1 AQGTARGMAVELVVL
16 VLFWLSKD
24 DSGPIGQ
31 SPRAALEKLPAL
43 RAILE
48 AELADD
54 TPTGRVPRAVIGRYL
69 NWLCFFGE
77 AWVRGHITELL
88 PPSDLSLRDAAW
100 ISHLAND
107 SGPIKDLATDMRD
120 CYVAEIGRLSSDDGP
135 DDRIHVEERL
145 AHYLVVLYIW
155 SALPDE
161 VFQLFWDTAP
171 ASARKS
177 AMWFLG
183 TQLGQPADQLPEQ
196 FRARAYYYWDRRLAA
211 AKASPNADYF
221 RDEIGTIGQFFIHGK
236 IDGTWLMNQVLAMAA
251 SGFAPSEPYSVLRH
265 LAKLSAEHPVHAVEV
280 LAVLA
285 KNPRFDRWVYMSQQA
300 EVRLILQNGIASGSD
315 KGRSLATET
324 ISYMAAL
331 GDGSYLDLLPKPE

>member
-1 AQGTARGMAVELVVL
+1 MAVELVVL

-24 DSGPIGQ
+24 DCGPIGQ
-31 SPRAALEKLPAL
+31 ARRAALENLPAL
-43 RAILE
+43 RAILD

-54 TPTGRVPRAVIGRYL
+54 TPTGRISRSVMGRYL
-69 NWLCFFGE
+69 NWLFFFGE
-77 AWVRGHITELL
+77 AWVRGHIAELF
-88 PPSDLSLRDAAW
+88 PQSDLSLRDATW

-120 CYVAEIGRLSSDDGP
+120 CYVDEIGRLGAESGP
-135 DDRIHVEERL
+135 DDRAHVEERL

-171 ASARKS
+171 ASARQS

-183 TQLGQPADQLPEQ
+183 TQLGQPADQFPEQ
-196 FRARAYYYWDRRLAA
+196 FRARAHAYWDRRLAA
-211 AKASPNADYF
+211 AKASPDSDYF
-221 RDEIGTIGQFFIHGK
+221 REEVGTIGQFFTHSN
-236 IDGTWLMNQVLAMAA
+236 IDATWLMNQVLAMAA

-265 LAKLSAEHPVHAVEV
+265 LSKFSADHPVHAVEV
-280 LAVLA
+280 LAALA
-285 KNPRFDRWVYMSQQA
+285 RNPRFDRWVYMTQQA
-300 EVRLILQNGIASGSD
+300 EVRLILKNGLASGSD
-315 KGRSLATET
+315 KGLSLAAET
-324 ISYMAAL
+324 VSYMAAL